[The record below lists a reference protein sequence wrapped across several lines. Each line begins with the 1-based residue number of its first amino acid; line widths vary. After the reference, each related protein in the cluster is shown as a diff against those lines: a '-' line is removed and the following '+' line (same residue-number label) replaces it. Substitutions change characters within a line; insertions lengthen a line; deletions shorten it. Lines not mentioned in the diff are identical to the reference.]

1 MARDWHKS
9 KESYLKAS
17 DCHKEHRSLFHAA
30 KCYEHIIT
38 VLKETQNWVEIT
50 EFAHRASN
58 LYQQSGS
65 HEAAASALEKAA
77 KMVEADL
84 PEGALQLYHHAV
96 QTILVS
102 ISHLIT

>member
-1 MARDWHKS
+1 M
-9 KESYLKAS
+9 
-17 DCHKEHRSLFHAA
+17 FHAA
-30 KCYEHIIT
+30 KCYESIIQ
-38 VLKETQNWVEIT
+38 VLKETQNWVEIA
-50 EFAHRASN
+50 EFAHRASS

-77 KMVEADL
+77 KIVEPHM

-102 ISHLIT
+102 NLHQLNGG